1 MKPLRSPLAR
11 AVLPI
16 AGGLVFFAALFA
28 VTWFFADVATDRART
43 ESNPRSGTFVVGNVE
58 DIAKSVA
65 EGGPILYPDLRDA
78 TGTRS
83 IVITHSGDDPAKG
96 WQVYYAY
103 PADRDA
109 SCLVTQVTDS
119 REFLDCDG
127 RTLTVEQL
135 AAPLDVRPIV
145 ENRTT
150 LLIDLRG

>member
-11 AVLPI
+11 ALVPVL
-16 AGGLVFFAALFA
+16 GGFAFFAALFA

-43 ESNPRSGTFVVGNVE
+43 DTNPRSGTFVVGNVE
-58 DIAKSVA
+58 DIAESIA
-65 EGGPILYPDLRDA
+65 EAGPILYPDLRDA

-83 IVITHSGDDPAKG
+83 IVIEHFGEDPAKG

-109 SCLVTQVTDS
+109 TCLVTQIADTH
-119 REFLDCDG
+119 RFLDCDG
-127 RTLTVEQL
+127 RTLEVEQL
-135 AAPLDVRPIV
+135 APPDDVRPIV

>member
-1 MKPLRSPLAR
+1 
-11 AVLPI
+11 
-16 AGGLVFFAALFA
+16 
-28 VTWFFADVATDRART
+28 
-43 ESNPRSGTFVVGNVE
+43 
-58 DIAKSVA
+58 
-65 EGGPILYPDLRDA
+65 LYPDLRDA

-119 REFLDCDG
+119 RELLDCDG